1 MNKVR
6 LDVFVE
12 KEEYERILQAALEF
26 KLGNVDEE
34 KRWIDLNIGNALQIT
49 VFQIKGEYE

>member
-12 KEEYERILQAALEF
+12 KEEEFERILQAALEF

-34 KRWIDLNIGNALQIT
+34 KRWIDLNIGKLQIT
-49 VFQIKGEYE
+49 VFLIKGEHE